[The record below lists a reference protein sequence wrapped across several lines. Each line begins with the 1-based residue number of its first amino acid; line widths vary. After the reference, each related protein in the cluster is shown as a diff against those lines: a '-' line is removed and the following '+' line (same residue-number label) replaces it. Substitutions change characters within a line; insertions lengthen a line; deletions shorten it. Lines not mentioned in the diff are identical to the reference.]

1 VIHTA
6 FVQVEDGLV
15 VELFQFAPEEPSL
28 DLAALA
34 IFYEFFL
41 A

>member
-1 VIHTA
+1 VIHAA
-6 FVQVEDGLV
+6 FVQIEEGLA
-15 VELFQFAPEEPSL
+15 VELFQFAAEEPSL
-28 DLAALA
+28 DLVALA